1 LRAAIMVW
9 TATRL
14 QFGSPAR
21 WNAWAMTNLWDRMME
36 PVYSFDPEKWHL
48 GALCKRGHRWPGT
61 ELSLRRNCSHVHGA
75 PTHCAGCVGRK
86 KSSWLISFMDAEAMG
101 LPSGHKFGKLCSAG
115 HKWENRDVTLKNKY
129 GKCVEC
135 EKARNHGRAADWRKN
150 NPERYKESNATRW
163 EKEKAAMHENP
174 EERAAYNRRKRL
186 QRQKNGR
193 RSRSR
198 HGLPHRFCQDHSIHP
213 SHGEYVAQ
221 LLSAGVDPGVVRQ
234 AIEDARNDL
243 WPWLER
249 FKPHPTVAQLVEKE
263 QCRYEKQATRAPQLT
278 KSQIFAIRYKQDP
291 DLRLYH
297 REKSKRRKAQLRE
310 SIGLLVTTAE
320 ITHRFQ
326 QFDNACA
333 YCGVRNVDL
342 QIEHLLPISLGGTH
356 TLGNI
361 VPACSSC
368 NYSKATK
375 EVEGWYRSQ
384 PFFSQ
389 KRWNRI
395 LRVTGRKKGPV
406 AQLTLC

>member
-1 LRAAIMVW
+1 
-9 TATRL
+9 
-14 QFGSPAR
+14 
-21 WNAWAMTNLWDRMME
+21 ME
-36 PVYSFDPEKWHL
+36 PVYSFDPWKWYL
-48 GALCKRGHRWPGT
+48 GTLCKHGHRWPGT
-61 ELSLRRNCSHVHGA
+61 DQSLRTTDPLGKGNPA
-75 PTHCAGCVGRK
+75 QCAGCIGRK

-101 LPSGHKFGKLCSAG
+101 YPDGYRFGKLCSAV
-115 HKWENRDVTLKNKY
+115 HKWKGKDVTLKDKW

-135 EKARNHGRAADWRKN
+135 EKARCHGRAADWRKN
-150 NPERYKESNATRW
+150 NPDKYRESNKRNWEKQKIKLQDNPLERERYNEL
-163 EKEKAAMHENP
+163 
-174 EERAAYNRRKRL
+174 KRL
-186 QRQKNGR
+186 RLQQHGR
-193 RSRSR
+193 PSRSR
-198 HGLPHRFCQDHSIHP
+198 HGLPHRFCQDHGIHP

-221 LLSAGVDPGVVRQ
+221 LLSAGTDPGAVRQ

-249 FKPHPTVAQLVEKE
+249 FKPQPTVAELVEKE
-263 QCRYEKQATRAPQLT
+263 QCRYEKQATRARQLT

-310 SIGLLVTTAE
+310 SIGLMVKAAE
-320 ITHRFQ
+320 IKHRFQ

-375 EVEGWYRSQ
+375 EVEEWYRSQ

-406 AQLTLC
+406 GQLTLC